1 MEKLVIDNKWFYLI
15 RENEFEGKLTIL
27 RKEVF
32 VFIDDFMEFNI
43 EFVGLN
49 G

>member
-15 RENEFEGKLTIL
+15 RENEFEGNLTIL

-32 VFIDDFMEFNI
+32 VFIDDFKEFNI
-43 EFVGLN
+43 EFGGLN